1 MPVNV
6 KKAPHHLKAL
16 AEARSRAAGK
26 VKRSQRA
33 VDRAAGL
40 LETARVSVARIDDE
54 IRRVESRLDPND
66 IEPNSGREL
75 YRWGE
80 LKTAVTQILKSVAP
94 GAVTTSELALELEV
108 RFHIKF
114 PTKHDRKN
122 WRKNSVAGRLR
133 KLCTEGLVE
142 RLHVTS
148 NGEVGRWRWKS
159 GVVPSSDH
167 LRAQLEAQGGAF
179 QQYDA
184 SLE

>member
-1 MPVNV
+1 MPVKV
-6 KKAPHHLKAL
+6 KKTPPRLKAL
-16 AEARSRAAGK
+16 AEARARAAGK
-26 VKRSQRA
+26 VNRSQRA
-33 VDRAAGL
+33 VDRAARL
-40 LETARVSVARIDDE
+40 LETDRASLSRIDDE
-54 IRRVESRLDPND
+54 IRRVESRLNPDD
-66 IEPNSGREL
+66 IQPNSGRGL
-75 YRWGE
+75 YRWRE
-80 LKTAVTQILKSVAP
+80 LRTAVTQILKSVAP

-114 PTKHDRKN
+114 PTKHDRRN

-159 GVVPSSDH
+159 GAVPSSDR
-167 LRAQLEAQGGAF
+167 LREQLEAEGGAF

-184 SLE
+184 SL

>member
-1 MPVNV
+1 M
-6 KKAPHHLKAL
+6 KKTPPYLKAL
-16 AEARSRAAGK
+16 AEARARAAGK
-26 VKRSQRA
+26 VNRSQRA

-40 LETARVSVARIDDE
+40 LETARASLSRIDDE
-54 IRRVESRLDPND
+54 IRRVEIRLNPND
-66 IEPNSGREL
+66 IEPNNGRGL

-80 LKTAVTQILKSVAP
+80 LKTAVTQILQSVAP
-94 GAVTTSELALELEV
+94 AALTTSELAQELEV
-108 RFHIKF
+108 RFHVEF
-114 PTKHDRKN
+114 LSKHDRSN

-142 RLHVTS
+142 RLHETS

-167 LRAQLEAQGGAF
+167 LREQLEAQGGAF

-184 SLE
+184 SPE